1 MDELIKLA
9 NQSNKQ
15 ARGALVIEA
24 ANITTILI
32 FHSKKLA
39 GRSKHYRNKRRSKE
53 CYVLIKK
60 DISKV
65 KTHCCN
71 RFCRKS

>member
-39 GRSKHYRNKRRSKE
+39 GSS
-53 CYVLIKK
+53 YVLKL
-60 DISKV
+60 
-65 KTHCCN
+65 
-71 RFCRKS
+71 RFY